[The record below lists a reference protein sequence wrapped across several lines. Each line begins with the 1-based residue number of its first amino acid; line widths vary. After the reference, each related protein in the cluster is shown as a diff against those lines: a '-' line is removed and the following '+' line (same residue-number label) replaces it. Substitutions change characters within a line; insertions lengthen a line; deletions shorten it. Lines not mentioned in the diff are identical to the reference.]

1 MIFNLF
7 CYSFFPTTDKEVKG
21 GVDDDDGVELI
32 VEIGIPEEDEV
43 GEGEEDEE
51 EESCEED
58 ELEVLP
64 TKNNVKY

>member
-21 GVDDDDGVELI
+21 GVDDDGVELV